1 MSSNS
6 AGKKTYSAESANPDT
21 EAGASGSRAA
31 VCVSGS
37 EKVPDGDDRNTAAVA
52 GDAAETTELRK
63 IIHVDMDAFYAS
75 VEQRDNPAL
84 QGLPVIVGG
93 RPNGRGVV
101 AACSY
106 EARVFGVHSAMPS
119 AEAGRRCPDA
129 IFVKPRFQA
138 YKQVSQQIHAV
149 FREFTDVIE
158 PLSLDEAYLD
168 VTGNT
173 LFGGS
178 AYRLAREIKL
188 LIRERT
194 QLVASAGV
202 SYNKFL
208 AKIASDYRK
217 PDGLFCILPEQGESF
232 VAGLE
237 VGRIHGV
244 GKVTEA
250 RMHDLGIQTGADL
263 RQWSEEELAREFG
276 KSSAYYY
283 RVARGIDH
291 RPVRVSRTRKSI
303 GSERTFAD
311 NLHDRTAMLAILDKL
326 SEELHGQMRER
337 ELASKTITVKVR
349 FADFSTFT
357 RAHSLAQGVLDAAS
371 SRRALPF
378 LLDRA
383 LNLRQDASPASGR
396 DGTSAGSVGSGH
408 RRGRRS
414 GVRLLGVAF
423 SGLVAAGEERP
434 VQLEMD
440 WPES

>member
-6 AGKKTYSAESANPDT
+6 TGKKTGSGMSADGSVENGA
-21 EAGASGSRAA
+21 AGANA
-31 VCVSGS
+31 
-37 EKVPDGDDRNTAAVA
+37 
-52 GDAAETTELRK
+52 DAPALRK

-75 VEQRDNPAL
+75 VEQRDDPAL
-84 QGLPVIVGG
+84 RGLPVIVGG

-129 IFVKPRFQA
+129 VFVKPRFQA
-138 YKQVSQQIHAV
+138 YKQVSQQIQAI
-149 FREFTDVIE
+149 FREFTEVIE

-168 VTGNT
+168 VTNNT

-178 AYRLAREIKL
+178 AYRLAREIKA

-194 QLVASAGV
+194 GLVASAGV

-232 VAGLE
+232 VASLE
-237 VGRIHGV
+237 VGRFHGV

-250 RMHDLGIQTGADL
+250 RMHDLGILTGADL

-276 KSSAYYY
+276 KSSSYFY

-311 NLHDRTAMLAILDKL
+311 NLHDRAGMLEILGGL
-326 SEELHGQMRER
+326 CEELHVQMQER
-337 ELASKTITVKVR
+337 ELAGRTITVKVR
-349 FADFSTFT
+349 FADFSTYT
-357 RAHSLAQGVLDAAS
+357 RAHSLSQGVLDAAS
-371 SRRALPF
+371 SLRALPF

-383 LNLRQDASPASGR
+383 LSLRQTSDRGAAQAHGRNSDSGSRPAR
-396 DGTSAGSVGSGH
+396 HT
-408 RRGRRS
+408 

-423 SGLVAAGEERP
+423 SGLIAAGEERP
-434 VQLEMD
+434 VQLEMQ
-440 WPES
+440 WPDD

>member
-1 MSSNS
+1 M
-6 AGKKTYSAESANPDT
+6 GED
-21 EAGASGSRAA
+21 GASMPQRAMHPVHASLGEQAADAA
-31 VCVSGS
+31 VEASADS
-37 EKVPDGDDRNTAAVA
+37 A
-52 GDAAETTELRK
+52 ELRK

-75 VEQRDNPAL
+75 VEQRDDPSL
-84 QGLPVIVGG
+84 RGLPVIVGG
-93 RPNGRGVV
+93 TPNGRGVV

-168 VTGNT
+168 VTNNT
-173 LFGGS
+173 LFAGS
-178 AYRLAREIKL
+178 AYRLAREIKS
-188 LIRERT
+188 LILERT
-194 QLVASAGV
+194 GLVASAGV

-208 AKIASDYRK
+208 AKIASDYKK

-232 VAGLE
+232 VASLE
-237 VGRIHGV
+237 VGRFHGV

-276 KSSAYYY
+276 KSSTYFY
-283 RVARGIDH
+283 RVSRGVDH

-311 NLHDRTAMLAILDKL
+311 NLHDRAAMLEILDAL
-326 SEELHGQMRER
+326 CEELHEQMQER
-337 ELASKTITVKVR
+337 ELASKTVTVKVR
-349 FADFSTFT
+349 FADFSTYT
-357 RAHSLAQGVLDAAS
+357 RAHSLPQGVLDAEA

-383 LNLRQDASPASGR
+383 LSLRQDATRGR
-396 DGTSAGSVGSGH
+396 ERGAVIGSD
-408 RRGRRS
+408 RRS

-423 SGLVAAGEERP
+423 SGLTPAGEDRP
-434 VQLEMD
+434 VQLEMN
-440 WPES
+440 WSES

>member
-1 MSSNS
+1 M
-6 AGKKTYSAESANPDT
+6 GDD
-21 EAGASGSRAA
+21 GASTPQGAMHPVHASLGEQAADAA
-31 VCVSGS
+31 VEASADS
-37 EKVPDGDDRNTAAVA
+37 A
-52 GDAAETTELRK
+52 ELRK

-75 VEQRDNPAL
+75 VEQRDDPSL
-84 QGLPVIVGG
+84 RGLPVIVGG
-93 RPNGRGVV
+93 TPNGRGVV

-168 VTGNT
+168 VTNNT
-173 LFGGS
+173 LFAGS
-178 AYRLAREIKL
+178 AYRLAREIKS
-188 LIRERT
+188 LILERT
-194 QLVASAGV
+194 GLVASAGV

-208 AKIASDYRK
+208 AKIASDYKK

-232 VAGLE
+232 VASLE
-237 VGRIHGV
+237 VGRFHGV

-276 KSSAYYY
+276 KSSTYFY
-283 RVARGIDH
+283 RVSRGVDH

-311 NLHDRTAMLAILDKL
+311 NLHDRTAMLEILDAL
-326 SEELHGQMRER
+326 CEELHAQMQER
-337 ELASKTITVKVR
+337 ELASKTVTVKVR
-349 FADFSTFT
+349 FADFSTYT
-357 RAHSLAQGVLDAAS
+357 RAHSLPQGVLDAEA

-383 LNLRQDASPASGR
+383 LSLRQDATRGR
-396 DGTSAGSVGSGH
+396 ERGAVIGSD
-408 RRGRRS
+408 RRS

-423 SGLVAAGEERP
+423 SGLTPAGEDRP
-434 VQLEMD
+434 VQLEMN
-440 WPES
+440 WSES

>member
-1 MSSNS
+1 MTMSSNS
-6 AGKKTYSAESANPDT
+6 SGKKPGSGALPDTAGKVAAATQGHSADPEREETAIED
-21 EAGASGSRAA
+21 EQAAAG
-31 VCVSGS
+31 
-37 EKVPDGDDRNTAAVA
+37 
-52 GDAAETTELRK
+52 RK

-75 VEQRDNPAL
+75 VEQRDNPSL

-93 RPNGRGVV
+93 QPNGRGVV

-149 FREFTDVIE
+149 FREFTDLIE

-168 VTGNT
+168 VTNNT

-178 AYRLAREIKL
+178 AWRLAREIKS

-194 QLVASAGV
+194 GLVASAGV

-208 AKIASDYRK
+208 AKIASDYKK

-232 VAGLE
+232 VASLA
-237 VGRIHGV
+237 VGRFHGV

-250 RMHDLGIQTGADL
+250 RMHDLGIHTGADL
-263 RQWSEEELAREFG
+263 RQWSEAELAREFG
-276 KSSAYYY
+276 KSSQYFY

-311 NLHDRTAMLAILDKL
+311 NLHDRAAMLEILEAL
-326 SEELHGQMRER
+326 SDELHEQMQAR
-337 ELASKTITVKVR
+337 ELASRTVTVKVR

-357 RAHSLAQGVLDAAS
+357 RAHSQHQGVLDASA

-383 LNLRQDASPASGR
+383 LNLRQPPAPAQAR
-396 DGTSAGSVGSGH
+396 PD
-408 RRGRRS
+408 RRS

-423 SGLVAAGEERP
+423 SGLSSAGEARP

-440 WPES
+440 WPEG